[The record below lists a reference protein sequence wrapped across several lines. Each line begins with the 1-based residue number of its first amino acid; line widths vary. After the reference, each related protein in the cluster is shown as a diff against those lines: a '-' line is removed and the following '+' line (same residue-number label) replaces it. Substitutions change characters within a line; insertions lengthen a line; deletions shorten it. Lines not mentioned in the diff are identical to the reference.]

1 MNPFFTMET
10 VAERNGTVLT
20 EQALRVLVGI
30 FLYHT
35 PPINLRTRQKKN
47 NNRGTSEKES
57 KKQLITLA
65 VMNCSMLCMISP
77 EILILGC
84 IAILVL
90 PVVFGTLALDRL
102 LLLKY
107 FSVAP

>member
-20 EQALRVLVGI
+20 EQALKVLVGI
-30 FLYHT
+30 FLSYST
-35 PPINLRTRQKKN
+35 NKPKDSTKKN
-47 NNRGTSEKES
+47 NNRGTAEKES